1 MATERKILLL
11 GSGFVAGPAVGYLL
25 RRPENHLTI
34 ACRRISHAEALA
46 NLFPRTT
53 PIALD
58 VNDKQALD
66 EAVSKHDLVISLIP
80 YTHHPLVIESA
91 IKFKKN
97 VVTTSYVSPAMKEFD
112 QAAKENGVTILNEVG
127 LDPGIDHLYAV
138 KTIKEVHS
146 NGGKIVSFISYCGG
160 LPAPEASNNP
170 LGYKFSWSSRG
181 IVEIPGHQ
189 LMQVAKPYAIYPAFA
204 FLAYPNRD
212 STPFREFYNIP
223 EAQTIIRGTLRYQGF
238 TNFVKVLVDIG
249 LLSSSEQEYL
259 SPDAT
264 DIKWRDVLA
273 RVLGVTDNSESNL
286 RAHITSRISGIS
298 EEDMDRIL
306 RGFKWI
312 GLFSDNNVERR
323 GTLLDTL
330 CATLEEKMQYAEG
343 ERDMV
348 LLQHKF
354 EVETKDGK
362 REMWTSTLL
371 EYGKPPGPSAM
382 ATTVGTPCGIAAQL
396 VLDGVI
402 NKRGVLAPYTLE
414 IINPIIES
422 LEKEGIKVIEEKM
435 EY

>member
-1 MATERKILLL
+1 MATDRKILLL

-46 NLFPRTT
+46 NLYPRTT
-53 PIALD
+53 PISLD

-80 YTHHPLVIESA
+80 YTAHPLVIESA

-97 VVTTSYVSPAMKEFD
+97 VVTTSYVSPAMKAFD
-112 QAAKENGVTILNEVG
+112 QAAKENGITILNEVG
-127 LDPGIDHLYAV
+127 LDPGIDHLYAI
-138 KTIKEVHS
+138 KTINEVHS
-146 NGGKIVSFISYCGG
+146 NGGKIISFISYCGG

-189 LMQVAKPYAIYPAFA
+189 LMQVAKPYVIYPAFA

-223 EAQTIIRGTLRYQGF
+223 EAQTIVRGTLRYQGF
-238 TNFVKVLVDIG
+238 TDFVKVLVDIG
-249 LLSSSEQEYL
+249 LLNSSEQDYL
-259 SPDAT
+259 TPDAP
-264 DIKWRDVLA
+264 DITWRDVLA
-273 RVLGVTDNSESNL
+273 KVLGVTDNSESNL
-286 RAHITSRISGIS
+286 RANITSRISGIP

-362 REMWTSTLL
+362 RETWTSTLL

-402 NKRGVLAPYTLE
+402 EKKGVLAPYTLD
-414 IINPIIES
+414 IINPIIEN
-422 LEKEGIKVIEEKM
+422 LEKEGIKVIEEKV